1 MPDKPWEPNRRQR
14 RVLLALLVADNLHG
28 LTIMRLSQ
36 TGSRTVYPLL
46 ARLES
51 NGWVKN
57 VPPGPLAEPPAR
69 HRYTLTDEGVK
80 AVTLLLR
87 LED

>member
-1 MPDKPWEPNRRQR
+1 MPDKPWEPSRRER
-14 RVLLALLVADNLHG
+14 RVLLALLSGANLHG

-51 NGWVKN
+51 RGWVTEEFREK
-57 VPPGPLAEPPAR
+57 PGEKAR
-69 HRYTLTDEGVK
+69 KVYTLTRQGRKV
-80 AVTLLLR
+80 ALGFLR